1 VQSVPAVS
9 ATPMA
14 DAVPGNNGTVKIH
27 EGAEEP
33 QPQTRNQPHV
43 CEFHVDAFGFDAE
56 QVLDL
61 TFLSWPPTGDRSQ
74 VRDGV
79 LNTDATGAGR
89 WPETGS
95 VTLPDGHY
103 RLVVD
108 TGNGRPTQD
117 KHKMF
122 WVDCAAQ
129 PTSGGATNGEEDSTV
144 PGSTLGG
151 ATGSQAG
158 QSGQVDAAVAGD
170 ADTSADQ
177 PDEPGESGS
186 AEQPAD
192 DGSEEVSAATVASKL
207 ASTGAGPLILLAAAA
222 GVGLVVAGFVIR
234 RRATRN

>member
-1 VQSVPAVS
+1 
-9 ATPMA
+9 
-14 DAVPGNNGTVKIH
+14 VPGNNGTVKIH

-43 CEFHVDAFGFDAE
+43 CAFHVDAFGFDAE
-56 QVLDL
+56 QALDL

-79 LNTDATGAGR
+79 LNTDTTGAGR

-95 VTLPDGHY
+95 VVLADGHY

-122 WVDCAAQ
+122 WVDCSAT
-129 PTSGGATNGEEDSTV
+129 PTSGGTTNGQDDSSV
-144 PGSTLGG
+144 PGSSVD
-151 ATGSQAG
+151 GSADSPDSQP
-158 QSGQVDAAVAGD
+158 SEVDAAAAAADVAAGQ
-170 ADTSADQ
+170 A
-177 PDEPGESGS
+177 GESS
-186 AEQPAD
+186 ESDQPAD
-192 DGSEEVSAATVASKL
+192 DGSEEVSAFTVASKL
-207 ASTGAGPLILLAAAA
+207 ASTGAGPIILLAAAA

-234 RRATRN
+234 RRGARS